1 MTYSDLDFDLSPE
14 ERAQRDLARRFGAEV
29 LRPAGIA
36 LDRLADPAAVVADDS
51 PLWDVVRQYRELG
64 LHRRGLPE
72 AVGGFQ
78 DGSSTPMSS
87 YVITEE
93 LGYADAG
100 LAISLGVAA
109 HPFTYAAMSDDAEIR
124 DWARA
129 FCADTEGELI
139 GCWAVTEPDH
149 GSDWISA
156 PQPGPELEKRDRA
169 PNVKAKL
176 VGDHYVLNGQ
186 KSAWVSN
193 GSIATHAA
201 LHLSLD
207 PAQGMHGT
215 GICVLPLDLPGIW
228 RGAPLDKLGQRPL
241 NQGEIFFH
249 DVCIPKKYMVVP
261 DTAGGTAAL
270 RNILTG
276 ANTSM
281 SILFAGLA
289 KAAFDEAL
297 AYARQRVQGGVPIF
311 EHQNVKLKLMH
322 MFDQVE
328 AARSLSRRVFLHNAA
343 RPPGSFPHAI
353 SAKIRSTESAFAV
366 AAEAIQVF
374 GGIGLTRD
382 CPIEKIFRDAK
393 ASMIE
398 DGENSALALT
408 GAAFL

>member
-1 MTYSDLDFDLSPE
+1 M
-14 ERAQRDLARRFGAEV
+14 
-29 LRPAGIA
+29 
-36 LDRLADPAAVVADDS
+36 VADGS

-72 AVGGFQ
+72 AVGGLQ
-78 DGSSTPMSS
+78 DGATPMSS
-87 YVITEE
+87 YLITEE

-124 DWARA
+124 GWARA
-129 FCADTEGELI
+129 FCDDTAGELI

-149 GSDWISA
+149 GSDWIAA
-156 PQPGPELEKRDRA
+156 PQPGPEVERPDRA
-169 PNVKAKL
+169 PNVKARL
-176 VGDHYVLNGQ
+176 VGDQYVLNGQ

-193 GSIATHAA
+193 GTIATHAA

-215 GICVLPLDLPGIW
+215 GICVLPLDLPGIS
-228 RGAPLDKLGQRPL
+228 RGTPLDKIGQRPL

-249 DVCIPKKYMVVP
+249 DVCVPRKYMMVP
-261 DTAGGTAAL
+261 DTATATAAL
-270 RNILTG
+270 RDILTG

-297 AYARQRVQGGVPIF
+297 AYARKRVQGGVPIF
-311 EHQNVKLKLMH
+311 EHQNIKLKLMH

-343 RPPGSFPHAI
+343 RPPGSVPHAMA
-353 SAKIRSTESAFAV
+353 AKIRSTETAFEV

-374 GGIGLTRD
+374 GGLGLTREY
-382 CPIEKIFRDAK
+382 PIEKIFRDAK
-393 ASMIE
+393 SSMIE

-408 GAAFL
+408 GAHFL

>member
-1 MTYSDLDFDLSPE
+1 MSYADLDYDLTAE

-29 LRPAGIA
+29 MRPAGIT
-36 LDRLADPAAVVADDS
+36 LDRMADPAQVIAKES
-51 PLWDVVRQYRELG
+51 PLWDVVRQYREIG

-72 AVGGFQ
+72 SVGGLE
-78 DGSSTPMSS
+78 DGATPMSS

-109 HPFTYAAMSDDAEIR
+109 HPFRYAAVSDDPELQAL
-124 DWARA
+124 ARA
-129 FCADTEGELI
+129 FCEDTEGELI
-139 GCWAVTEPDH
+139 GCWGVTEPDH

-156 PQPGPELEKRDRA
+156 PQPGLELEKRDRA
-169 PNVKAKL
+169 PNVKAKR
-176 VGDHYVLNGQ
+176 VGDDYVLNGQ

-193 GSIATHAA
+193 GTIATHAA
-201 LHLSLD
+201 LHLALD
-207 PAQGMHGT
+207 PEQGMHGT
-215 GICVLPLDLPGIW
+215 GICLVPLDLPGIS
-228 RGAPLDKLGQRPL
+228 RGAPLDKIGQRPL

-249 DVCIPKKYMVVP
+249 DVCVPKKYMVVP
-261 DTAGGTAAL
+261 DTAAGTLAL
-270 RNILTG
+270 RTILTG

-311 EHQNVKLKLMH
+311 EHQNIKLKLMH
-322 MFDQVE
+322 MFDLVE
-328 AARSLSRRVFLHNAA
+328 AARSLSRRVFLHNSAQ
-343 RPPGSFPHAI
+343 PPGSFPHAI
-353 SAKIRSTESAFAV
+353 VAKIRSTETAFQT

-374 GGIGLTRD
+374 GGVGLTRE

-393 ASMIE
+393 SSMIE

-408 GAAFL
+408 GAVFL